1 MWNFCVLFK
10 QISFFFFFFFFTLPI
25 CTVKCLKK
33 RSPPMAVA
41 VSYISSFQSQ
51 DFFTQFKYQHIY
63 EFNAKSICFG
73 NSVKHVDINLFLYA

>member
-1 MWNFCVLFK
+1 
-10 QISFFFFFFFFTLPI
+10 
-25 CTVKCLKK
+25 
-33 RSPPMAVA
+33 MAVA

-73 NSVKHVDINLFLYA
+73 NSVKHVDKSVSLCVSLNFTNVSYFIILFSHV